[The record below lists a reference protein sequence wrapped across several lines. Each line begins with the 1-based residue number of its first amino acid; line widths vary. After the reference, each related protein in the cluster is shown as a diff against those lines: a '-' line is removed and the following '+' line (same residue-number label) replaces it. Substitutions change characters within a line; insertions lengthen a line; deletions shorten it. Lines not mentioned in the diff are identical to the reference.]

1 MIKGE
6 YRGEPFE
13 AVHLEAFQTVL
24 DLRLLDVIRKIVI
37 YTTSSPLDD
46 DPDDEKE
53 QTLKTIIGHIGAMDE
68 LLDERIEANSPSSED
83 S

>member
-24 DLRLLDVIRKIVI
+24 DLRFLDVIRKLAL
-37 YTTSSPLDD
+37 YTASFPPD
-46 DPDDEKE
+46 DPDDVKE

-68 LLDERIEANSPSSED
+68 LLDERIEANTPSSED
-83 S
+83 C